1 MGAVRT
7 EGTPVHIEQTERS
20 FRQATEGAMGN
31 EILLGL
37 IELITNSDDQYGEER
52 GSILIRFPKPDADGT
67 WTVQV
72 YDKATGIAHDEIAP
86 KLLKFGGRT
95 SGHERGETKRGN
107 RGRGARDVSHFG
119 RVRWDMFKDGKY
131 SWLWLDRSG
140 NGEQSPKPEKAD
152 GYRDEMGIPKNGVV
166 ATITCDRQRF
176 RRPQRDRIK
185 QRLEYAV
192 QLRNIMS
199 SPRRTVKLQYGDE
212 EAVNLRYVEPDGRK
226 EFPAIDVEVKGYPG
240 RARVVVAEVPT
251 PFEEDQNDPSRQ
263 GGLLIVSGRTVHE
276 ATLYRFESSPY
287 SGYFMGSARWDTID
301 DLSRNFDD
309 LDEKGLEIQPT
320 NPAQIIRA
328 DRRGLNPQHPAT
340 KALKTAVEDVLRPH
354 FERKAKELGEGGK
367 ETRQTKQR
375 LEGLAKVI
383 AKFQARKAEELEFE
397 LSQHPSHGVELTPEV
412 PILEVIPP
420 RKLLEFGR
428 THTFSIRVR
437 SDALLGEPAE
447 TDVQLFLAADP
458 ERCLELSGPK
468 CTLTRDKRLEGR
480 MSGTF
485 TARAF
490 STEGKGIVE
499 ITLPGFHGVE
509 VDIDVIEPEETLP
522 PPAPVTFEFERGS
535 YRVPVGKRKRVLL
548 LAPTVA
554 VQRHGTSVQ
563 VTSSNTHGILIRQTH
578 IELFP
583 SPDGD
588 WYQAVVEIEGRQH
601 GATAVV
607 AAKCGSGPLR
617 AETSISVRRDTA
629 GPTPPEIKFAAMGS
643 PVRGTFETDE
653 ATGVVTI
660 TVNATHPAVRRYFGP
675 QPEFL
680 GQESLQARL
689 MVAEI
694 VADLTVLDV
703 LRRHLRQ
710 QPMPVEQIYRRR
722 FQMLNDL
729 LPLCHVSQLNEAELS
744 PVDTPSRGKS
754 GKRAQPMRPISPPAE
769 AQDSASS

>member
-1 MGAVRT
+1 MPAATT

-20 FRQATEGAMGN
+20 FRQTTEGTMGTD
-31 EILLGL
+31 ILLGL
-37 IELITNSDDQYGEER
+37 IELITNCDDQYGEER

-67 WTVQV
+67 WQVQV
-72 YDKATGIAHDEIAP
+72 CDKATGIAYDEIAP

-95 SGHERGETKRGN
+95 SGHERGEAKRGN
-107 RGRGARDVSHFG
+107 RGRGARDVCHFG

-131 SWLWLDRSG
+131 CWLWLDRNG

-152 GYRDEMGIPKNGVV
+152 AYRDEIGIPKNGVV

-176 RRPQRDRIK
+176 RRPQRERIK

-226 EFPAIDVEVKGYPG
+226 EFPAVDVEVQGYPG
-240 RARVVVAEVPT
+240 RARVMVAEVPT
-251 PFEEDQNDPSRQ
+251 PFEDDQNDPCRH
-263 GGLLIVSGRTVHE
+263 GGLLITSGRAVHE

-287 SGYFMGSARWDTID
+287 SGYFMGYVRWDTID
-301 DLSRNFDD
+301 ELSRNFDD
-309 LDEKGLEIQPT
+309 RDESGLGFEPT

-340 KALKTAVEDVLRPH
+340 KALKAAVEDVLRPH
-354 FERKAKELGEGGK
+354 FDRKAKELGEGGK

-428 THTFSIRVR
+428 THTFSVRVR

-447 TDVQLFLAADP
+447 AEVLLYVAADP
-458 ERCLELSGPK
+458 EGCLELSGPG
-468 CTLTRDKRLEGR
+468 CTLTKDKRLEGR

-485 TARAF
+485 TATAS
-490 STEGKGIVE
+490 STEGKGIIEV
-499 ITLPGFHGVE
+499 TLPGFLGVE
-509 VDIDVIEPEETLP
+509 VDVDVIEPEETLP
-522 PPAPVTFEFERGS
+522 PPAPITFEFERSS
-535 YRVPVGKRKRVLL
+535 YRVPAGKQKRVLV
-548 LAPTVA
+548 LAPTAA
-554 VQRHGTSVQ
+554 VQRHGTSVS
-563 VTSSNTHGILIRQTH
+563 VTSSNPHGVLIRQTH
-578 IELFP
+578 VELGP

-601 GATAVV
+601 GATAIVT
-607 AAKCGSGPLR
+607 AQCGGGPLR
-617 AETSISVRRDTA
+617 AETSVSVRRDVA

-643 PVRGTFETDE
+643 PVRGTFDTDE
-653 ATGVVTI
+653 ATGLVTI

-675 QPEFL
+675 QPDFL
-680 GQESLQARL
+680 GQESMQARL

-729 LPLCHVSQLNEAELS
+729 LPLCHASQLTEAELS
-744 PVDTPSRGKS
+744 PVDTPSRGKN
-754 GKRAQPMRPISPPAE
+754 GRRAKPIPPMSTPAE